1 MKPASSPCI
10 PIVPSA
16 RPLARPLRPFPHPT
30 HSSLNARRQ
39 FTMSITPASTLTCF
53 RMPCHHPPVIQP
65 LRKFPAPRGD
75 KRRFR
80 RSLRTPGEFGKKKV
94 LRLHGTSRVA
104 CVLLD
109 SSRARCSCRAACL
122 LPPLHRA
129 LPRVPRACIRL
140 RATWHGHAAD
150 CAHAVQCA
158 QMCCC
163 NALSR
168 VASISFVFA
177 LMLDE
182 LLLLDILLKLEGW
195 CNAICWCVALHPTH
209 AHAHCM

>member
-1 MKPASSPCI
+1 MVHNICHRPLGGGTRRRQTDRQTDRGWPPRREGRTERLTKPASSSCI

-30 HSSLNARRQ
+30 HSSLNTRRQ
-39 FTMSITPASTLTCF
+39 STMSITPASTLTCF
-53 RMPCHHPPVIQP
+53 RMPCHRPPVIQP
-65 LRKFPAPRGD
+65 PRKFPAPRGN

-109 SSRARCSCRAACL
+109 SSRARCSCRTACL
-122 LPPLHRA
+122 LRPLHRA

-150 CAHAVQCA
+150 
-158 QMCCC
+158 
-163 NALSR
+163 
-168 VASISFVFA
+168 
-177 LMLDE
+177 
-182 LLLLDILLKLEGW
+182 
-195 CNAICWCVALHPTH
+195 
-209 AHAHCM
+209 